1 MDVDTLEPGVDF
13 VDHIRSAVGSADVL
27 LVVIGRGWLSATDL
41 AGGRRLDDPKDFVR
55 LEIGPALRG
64 SPVVIP
70 VLVGGAAMPAEEDL
84 PADLALLARRNAVT
98 LVDADWRLGL
108 ARLIAALRRIVEPVE
123 EPEPAPPAVSVPPA
137 VLATE
142 RSDAAPAPIPVLAT
156 ILAIAGAVALVAGT
170 WLQAET
176 WAHPS
181 PSIDR
186 DGLGFFTSVAP
197 MTIAVGAVGSL
208 LLSYSRGTARI
219 ATGLFLGFALAGV
232 ARYVSLLG
240 VFANTSGEE
249 ASRLVSGAWAALLGC
264 GLLVAAA
271 GMRIAAD
278 REQPRPGG
286 LGIPRMLVIGGAVL
300 VVVGTTI
307 PFTSSEELNAQ
318 TVFERN
324 GSWRALELIGT
335 AAFAVAASL
344 VLARAR
350 TVASGALIA
359 LGAFLALLWAA
370 RYVAF
375 PALAARRPW
384 LDRGRRGHRLRR
396 RAGDPRRRPARASA
410 RAWWKDFQRAPGRRS
425 LVDGCDRAAGQGSRA
440 ARDGG
445 VGRGAEPDARA
456 PRRPD
461 RLVRRQEPGVP
472 VPLQGAEGGGDR
484 AARPRSRSSPPST
497 CPSTSPAS
505 SAASS
510 SSSRA
515 CSRPTSTTRTGS
527 RTARPPSRS
536 STRSTSTSPGPT
548 STPRSKNPL
557 RLLAERIEG

>member
-13 VDHIRSAVGSADVL
+13 VDHIRSAVGSADIL
-27 LVVIGRGWLSATDL
+27 LVVIGRGWLGATDL

-55 LEIGPALRG
+55 LEIGLALRG

-84 PADLALLARRNAVT
+84 PSDLALLARRNAVT

-123 EPEPAPPAVSVPPA
+123 EPEPAPAAVSVPPA

-142 RSDAAPAPIPVLAT
+142 RSDSAPAPIPVLAT
-156 ILAIAGAVALVAGT
+156 ILAIVGAVALVAGT
-170 WLQAET
+170 WLQREA

-186 DGLGFFTSVAP
+186 DGLGLFTSVAP

-208 LLSYSRGTARI
+208 LLSYSRSTARI

-232 ARYVSLLG
+232 ARYLSLLG
-240 VFANTSGEE
+240 VFSNTSGEE
-249 ASRLVSGAWAALLGC
+249 PSRVVSGAWVALLGC
-264 GLLVAAA
+264 GLLAAAA
-271 GMRIAAD
+271 GIRIVAD

-286 LGIPRMLVIGGAVL
+286 LGIPRMLVIGGAAL
-300 VVVGTTI
+300 VVAGTMI

-344 VLARAR
+344 GLARAR

-359 LGAFLALLWAA
+359 LGVFLALVWAA

-375 PALAARRPW
+375 PVW
-384 LDRGRRGHRLRR
+384 QLD
-396 RAGDPRRRPARASA
+396 DPASIGA
-410 RAWWKDFQRAPGRRS
+410 
-425 LVDGCDRAAGQGSRA
+425 
-440 ARDGG
+440 GG
-445 VGRGAEPDARA
+445 VIGCA
-456 PRRPD
+456 
-461 RLVRRQEPGVP
+461 
-472 VPLQGAEGGGDR
+472 GGLAILIGGLR
-484 AARPRSRSSPPST
+484 ARPRERDGRTSSVRPVEG
-497 CPSTSPAS
+497 AS
-505 SAASS
+505 
-510 SSSRA
+510 
-515 CSRPTSTTRTGS
+515 
-527 RTARPPSRS
+527 
-536 STRSTSTSPGPT
+536 
-548 STPRSKNPL
+548 
-557 RLLAERIEG
+557 

>member
-1 MDVDTLEPGVDF
+1 MPPSRAPRTLRADDPESCRCHGKGDCTSEIFISYRREDAPAHAGRLYDGLADEFGPGQVFMDVDTLEPGVDF
-13 VDHIRSAVGSADVL
+13 VDHIRSAVGSADIL
-27 LVVIGRGWLSATDL
+27 LVVIGRGWLSSTDV

-55 LEIGPALRG
+55 LEIGLALRG

-84 PADLALLARRNAVT
+84 PSDLALLARRNAVT

-123 EPEPAPPAVSVPPA
+123 EPEPAPAPPAVSVPPA

-142 RSDAAPAPIPVLAT
+142 RSDAAPAPFPVLAT

-170 WLQAET
+170 WLQAEA

-181 PSIDR
+181 PGIDR
-186 DGLGFFTSVAP
+186 NGLGLFTSVAP

-232 ARYVSLLG
+232 ARYLSLLG
-240 VFANTSGEE
+240 VFSNTSGEE
-249 ASRLVSGAWAALLGC
+249 ASRVVSGAWVALLGC
-264 GLLVAAA
+264 GLLAAAA
-271 GMRIAAD
+271 GIRIVAD
-278 REQPRPGG
+278 REQPRAGG
-286 LGIPRMLVIGGAVL
+286 LGIPRMLVVGGAVL
-300 VVVGTTI
+300 VVAGTVI

-375 PALAARRPW
+375 PVW
-384 LDRGRRGHRLRR
+384 QLD
-396 RAGDPRRRPARASA
+396 DPGSI
-410 RAWWKDFQRAPGRRS
+410 
-425 LVDGCDRAAGQGSRA
+425 AAGGVIGFA
-440 ARDGG
+440 GG
-445 VGRGAEPDARA
+445 LAILVGGLR
-456 PRRPD
+456 
-461 RLVRRQEPGVP
+461 
-472 VPLQGAEGGGDR
+472 
-484 AARPRSRSSPPST
+484 ARPRERGGRTSSVRPVEG
-497 CPSTSPAS
+497 AS
-505 SAASS
+505 
-510 SSSRA
+510 
-515 CSRPTSTTRTGS
+515 
-527 RTARPPSRS
+527 
-536 STRSTSTSPGPT
+536 
-548 STPRSKNPL
+548 
-557 RLLAERIEG
+557 